1 MPLNGVFHDSPDTGL
16 NAETE
21 GPEAS
26 RFDTTQVHLLILKRL
41 SLDPHRGLLAG
52 GHHLLPSFSSSRW
65 LVDTIFFLISFFL
78 PTGTIYIL
86 SLCYTLEPQDLQKG
100 SFQTWPVPQFLW
112 LLSSSYP

>member
-86 SLCYTLEPQDLQKG
+86 SLCYAL
-100 SFQTWPVPQFLW
+100 
-112 LLSSSYP
+112 